1 MGILV
6 VIALETD
13 TATKIVLVM
22 ESGVIPVNVIVTE
35 IVLVIALGI
44 IAIFVIEIGIDI
56 EGVIEIYIVIIAI
69 NADAN
74 TA

>member
-1 MGILV
+1 MDILV

-22 ESGVIPVNVIVTE
+22 ESGVIPVNVLVTE

-44 IAIFVIEIGIDI
+44 IAIFVIDI
-56 EGVIEIYIVIIAI
+56 ESVIEI
-69 NADAN
+69 
-74 TA
+74 

>member
-13 TATKIVLVM
+13 TATKIVLTM
-22 ESGVIPVNVIVTE
+22 ESNVIPVNVIVTE
-35 IVLVIALGI
+35 IVLVIVLGI

-56 EGVIEIYIVIIAI
+56 ESVIEI
-69 NADAN
+69 
-74 TA
+74 

>member
-22 ESGVIPVNVIVTE
+22 ESGVIPVNVLVTE

-44 IAIFVIEIGIDI
+44 IAIFVIDI
-56 EGVIEIYIVIIAI
+56 ESVIEI
-69 NADAN
+69 
-74 TA
+74 

>member
-13 TATKIVLVM
+13 TTTKIVLVM
-22 ESGVIPVNVIVTE
+22 ESGGIPVNVIVTE
-35 IVLVIALGI
+35 IVIALGI

-56 EGVIEIYIVIIAI
+56 ESVIEI
-69 NADAN
+69 
-74 TA
+74 

>member
-6 VIALETD
+6 VIALEID
-13 TATKIVLVM
+13 TTAKIVLVM

-56 EGVIEIYIVIIAI
+56 ESVIEI
-69 NADAN
+69 
-74 TA
+74 

>member
-22 ESGVIPVNVIVTE
+22 ESGVIPVNVLVTE

-56 EGVIEIYIVIIAI
+56 ESVIEM
-69 NADAN
+69 
-74 TA
+74 

>member
-35 IVLVIALGI
+35 IFLVIALGI

-56 EGVIEIYIVIIAI
+56 ESVIEI
-69 NADAN
+69 
-74 TA
+74 

>member
-22 ESGVIPVNVIVTE
+22 ESGVIPVNVLVTE

-56 EGVIEIYIVIIAI
+56 ESVIEI
-69 NADAN
+69 
-74 TA
+74 

>member
-13 TATKIVLVM
+13 TATKIILVM

-35 IVLVIALGI
+35 IVLIIALGI
-44 IAIFVIEIGIDI
+44 IAIFVIEIAIDI
-56 EGVIEIYIVIIAI
+56 ESVIEI
-69 NADAN
+69 
-74 TA
+74 

>member
-13 TATKIVLVM
+13 TATKIILVT

-35 IVLVIALGI
+35 IVIALGI

-56 EGVIEIYIVIIAI
+56 ESVIEI
-69 NADAN
+69 
-74 TA
+74 

>member
-6 VIALETD
+6 VIVLETD
-13 TATKIVLVM
+13 TAPKIVLVM
-22 ESGVIPVNVIVTE
+22 ESGVIPVNVIATE

-56 EGVIEIYIVIIAI
+56 ESVIEI
-69 NADAN
+69 
-74 TA
+74 

>member
-22 ESGVIPVNVIVTE
+22 ESGVIPVNVLVTE

-44 IAIFVIEIGIDI
+44 IDIFVIEIGIDI
-56 EGVIEIYIVIIAI
+56 ESVIEI
-69 NADAN
+69 
-74 TA
+74 